1 MSQLIL
7 RNEGGIY
14 ERKLYTLDISTLSE
28 ILPSLS
34 SIGKHFA
41 LLLACDARS
50 FPDETLIELGEALI
64 RRGLAYLVTWGPDC
78 ERVHDMVDMAER
90 EVVAELPPESVVMT
104 TWHSDESLAEAFW
117 YFLYCTYP
125 DEAYADT
132 CKSAIAV
139 TVGNSSWGEEI
150 KTWLND
156 SKLLNREVGLD

>member
-1 MSQLIL
+1 
-7 RNEGGIY
+7 
-14 ERKLYTLDISTLSE
+14 
-28 ILPSLS
+28 
-34 SIGKHFA
+34 
-41 LLLACDARS
+41 
-50 FPDETLIELGEALI
+50 
-64 RRGLAYLVTWGPDC
+64 
-78 ERVHDMVDMAER
+78 MVDMAER